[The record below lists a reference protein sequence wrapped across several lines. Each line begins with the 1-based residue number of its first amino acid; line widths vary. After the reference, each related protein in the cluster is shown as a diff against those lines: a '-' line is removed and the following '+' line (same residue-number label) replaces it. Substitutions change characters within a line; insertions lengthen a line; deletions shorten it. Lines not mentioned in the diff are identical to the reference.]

1 MAKQFGVSQMEVSA
15 RFLTFESHI
24 YAQLIFYRFNH
35 FNPNADQEVGS
46 RLFGSISCLQI
57 QLAMQFPTLTHMGV
71 LFNILEGISTTKA
84 NCFVNNSLLA
94 ALDENVLSS
103 IDTLLL
109 ES

>member
-15 RFLTFESHI
+15 RFLTFELHI
-24 YAQLIFYRFNH
+24 NAQLIFYRFNH
-35 FNPNADQEVGS
+35 FVDQEVGS